1 MSIVAAIMH
10 NPLLFA
16 VSLYVGVFV
25 WVLVACAQ
33 NLGPLNWH
41 LKENRSGHNIDQY
54 LVVI

>member
-41 LKENRSGHNIDQY
+41 LMHA
-54 LVVI
+54 